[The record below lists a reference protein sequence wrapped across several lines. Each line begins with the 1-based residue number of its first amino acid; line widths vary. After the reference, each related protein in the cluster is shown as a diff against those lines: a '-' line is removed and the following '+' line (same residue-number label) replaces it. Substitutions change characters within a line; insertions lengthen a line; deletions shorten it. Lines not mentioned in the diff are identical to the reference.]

1 MNSTVYIYVN
11 SIACYGPWYICKC
24 KRHDNVRYE
33 CITNGLFGT
42 LATERICSAVLLNC
56 TKARIEPLFELNRTA
71 ASVAS
76 SNNGMPTFSTPST
89 QKKKIP
95 AECWRA
101 KKIICKRILEK
112 KNFIVNQGVE
122 KKFHDQTKSPTPP
135 PPPSEVEWSAPYT
148 LLSLQK
154 LSRLYFNVTSPPKN
168 VYYPNTYHV
177 GKHDSK

>member
-1 MNSTVYIYVN
+1 M
-11 SIACYGPWYICKC
+11 
-24 KRHDNVRYE
+24 E
-33 CITNGLFGT
+33 CLLFQPHPH
-42 LATERICSAVLLNC
+42 
-56 TKARIEPLFELNRTA
+56 K
-71 ASVAS
+71 
-76 SNNGMPTFSTPST
+76 
-89 QKKKIP
+89 KKKIP

-135 PPPSEVEWSAPYT
+135 PSEVEWSAPYT

-154 LSRLYFNVTSPPKN
+154 LSRLYFNVTSSPKN

>member
-135 PPPSEVEWSAPYT
+135 PPP
-148 LLSLQK
+148 QK
-154 LSRLYFNVTSPPKN
+154 SNGRPLTRCFHFKSCHACTS
-168 VYYPNTYHV
+168 T
-177 GKHDSK
+177 

>member
-42 LATERICSAVLLNC
+42 LATQRICSAVLLNC

-76 SNNGMPTFSTPST
+76 SKNGMPTFSTPST
-89 QKKKIP
+89 QKKIP

-112 KNFIVNQGVE
+112 KKFILNQGVE
-122 KKFHDQTKSPTPP
+122 KKISRPDQITH
-135 PPPSEVEWSAPYT
+135 PPSEVEWSAPY
-148 LLSLQK
+148 
-154 LSRLYFNVTSPPKN
+154 KN
-168 VYYPNTYHV
+168 
-177 GKHDSK
+177 

>member
-11 SIACYGPWYICKC
+11 SIACYVPRYICKC

-42 LATERICSAVLLNC
+42 LATKRICSAVLLNC
-56 TKARIEPLFELNRTA
+56 GKARIEPLFELNRTA

-89 QKKKIP
+89 QKKNS
-95 AECWRA
+95 CRM
-101 KKIICKRILEK
+101 LEGEKNNLQAHTRK

-135 PPPSEVEWSAPYT
+135 PPPPPQKSNGRPLMKFIMVFMKVYPPY
-148 LLSLQK
+148 
-154 LSRLYFNVTSPPKN
+154 
-168 VYYPNTYHV
+168 
-177 GKHDSK
+177 

>member
-1 MNSTVYIYVN
+1 MNSTVYIHVN

-56 TKARIEPLFELNRTA
+56 TKARIEPLLELNRTA

-89 QKKKIP
+89 HKKKNSCRML
-95 AECWRA
+95 EG
-101 KKIICKRILEK
+101 KKNNLQANTRNFSLSIKVLK
-112 KNFIVNQGVE
+112 KNFTTRPN
-122 KKFHDQTKSPTPP
+122 HPP
-135 PPPSEVEWSAPYT
+135 PPPPPPLRSRMVGPLHAAFTSKAVTPV
-148 LLSLQK
+148 LQRDIA
-154 LSRLYFNVTSPPKN
+154 S
-168 VYYPNTYHV
+168 
-177 GKHDSK
+177 

>member
-112 KNFIVNQGVE
+112 KKISLSIKALK

-135 PPPSEVEWSAPYT
+135 PLRSRMVGPLHAAFTSKAVTPV
-148 LLSLQK
+148 LQRDIA
-154 LSRLYFNVTSPPKN
+154 S
-168 VYYPNTYHV
+168 
-177 GKHDSK
+177 

>member
-56 TKARIEPLFELNRTA
+56 TKVRIEPLFELNRTA

-135 PPPSEVEWSAPYT
+135 PPSEVEWSAPYT

>member
-1 MNSTVYIYVN
+1 MDKRLLINMSEFNSLHIYVN

-56 TKARIEPLFELNRTA
+56 TKARVEPLFELNRTA

-89 QKKKIP
+89 QKKKFLQNVGGP
-95 AECWRA
+95 
-101 KKIICKRILEK
+101 KKKFASEYSKK
-112 KNFIVNQGVE
+112 KN
-122 KKFHDQTKSPTPP
+122 
-135 PPPSEVEWSAPYT
+135 
-148 LLSLQK
+148 SL
-154 LSRLYFNVTSPPKN
+154 
-168 VYYPNTYHV
+168 
-177 GKHDSK
+177 

>member
-71 ASVAS
+71 ANVAS
-76 SNNGMPTFSTPST
+76 SNNGMPTFSTLST
-89 QKKKIP
+89 QKKNSCRMLEGEKNNLQ
-95 AECWRA
+95 ANTRKK
-101 KKIICKRILEK
+101 KKI
-112 KNFIVNQGVE
+112 IVNQGVE
-122 KKFHDQTKSPTPP
+122 KKFHDQTKSTTPPPP
-135 PPPSEVEWSAPYT
+135 PPPSEVEWSAPKSV
-148 LLSLQK
+148 L
-154 LSRLYFNVTSPPKN
+154 
-168 VYYPNTYHV
+168 
-177 GKHDSK
+177 

>member
-1 MNSTVYIYVN
+1 MNSTVYIHVN

-56 TKARIEPLFELNRTA
+56 TKARIEPLLELNRTA

-89 QKKKIP
+89 QKKKNS
-95 AECWRA
+95 CRM
-101 KKIICKRILEK
+101 LEGEKNNLQANTRK

-135 PPPSEVEWSAPYT
+135 PPPPLRSRMVGPLHAAFTSKAVTPV
-148 LLSLQK
+148 LQRDIA
-154 LSRLYFNVTSPPKN
+154 S
-168 VYYPNTYHV
+168 
-177 GKHDSK
+177 

>member
-71 ASVAS
+71 ASAAS

-89 QKKKIP
+89 QKKIP

-122 KKFHDQTKSPTPP
+122 KNFTTRPNHPP
-135 PPPSEVEWSAPYT
+135 PPPQKSNGRP
-148 LLSLQK
+148 LS
-154 LSRLYFNVTSPPKN
+154 
-168 VYYPNTYHV
+168 
-177 GKHDSK
+177 